1 LGLKGRDNFMKTLGL
16 TVSDETF
23 RKFDAIQKKK
33 GFRNQPECFE
43 FVVDEV
49 AKKEGVEA

>member
-1 LGLKGRDNFMKTLGL
+1 LKKLGL

-23 RKFDAIQKKK
+23 RKFDAVQRKR

-43 FVVDEV
+43 HVVDV
-49 AKKEGVEA
+49 AWEKEGKPT